1 MVPVSHS
8 GRGNSSEDLCRTAP
22 LPAGSRLSALL
33 RVLRKGCGL
42 QRSRSR
48 APLPLPTLGSASLPL
63 GTAAALL
70 ASLGGEVLRASEQ
83 GGGTQGGGI
92 LKGVLE
98 FGGLED
104 VG

>member
-1 MVPVSHS
+1 MPPCRSPPWALPPSHW
-8 GRGNSSEDLCRTAP
+8 A
-22 LPAGSRLSALL
+22 
-33 RVLRKGCGL
+33 
-42 QRSRSR
+42 Q
-48 APLPLPTLGSASLPL
+48 
-63 GTAAALL
+63 AAALL